1 MKIKRIII
9 LFCVLIL
16 ATKACYANEI
26 TLKTGEELK
35 ENSNINIKIAINLGE
50 IEENIHFLQGKLE
63 YDTNIFEKVKPEDIE
78 LLNGWHDL
86 VFNAENGTFV
96 IEGIEASK
104 NDLQDIMNIKMKT
117 KNNIEKN
124 TTTIKLKNI
133 KELGESQ
140 IEKELEETTIVI
152 SKPTKDNLANRII
165 PFTGAGYIITYG
177 IIIIISVIVII
188 LIKKKK
194 QTETRKED

>member
-1 MKIKRIII
+1 M
-9 LFCVLIL
+9 LIL

-165 PFTGAGYIITYG
+165 PFTGAGSIITYG